1 MKHNYAILY
10 GSVRTGRLGIRV
22 ARFFEK
28 QLRKR
33 GHDVTLIDPAE
44 YDLPMLDKMYKEY
57 DKGEA
62 PEKLEKIAEALRQ
75 ADGFVVVA
83 GEYNHTLPPA
93 LTNLMDYFQGEY
105 FFKPSAIATYSYGSF
120 AGVRSAMAARP
131 FLAEL
136 GTPSIPSLFPVGS
149 VHEAMEEDGTASDD
163 KYLRYAEKF
172 ISELEWYTEA
182 FNRQRAEGTPY

>member
-1 MKHNYAILY
+1 MKHHYAILY
-10 GSVRTGRLGIRV
+10 GSVRSGRLGIRV

-28 QLRKR
+28 QLTKR
-33 GHDVTLIDPAE
+33 GHSVTLIDPAE
-44 YDLPMLDKMYKEY
+44 YDLPLLDKMYKEY
-57 DKGEA
+57 EEGKA
-62 PEKLEKIAEALRQ
+62 PDNLERIAEALRK
-75 ADGFVVVA
+75 ADGYVIVA

-105 FFKPSAIATYSYGSF
+105 LFKPSAIATYSYGSF

-136 GTPSIPSLFPVGS
+136 GTPSIPSLFPVAN

-163 KYLRYAEKF
+163 KYLRYADRF
-172 ISELEWYTEA
+172 LSELEWYTEA
-182 FNRQRAEGTPY
+182 LGRQRAEGTPY